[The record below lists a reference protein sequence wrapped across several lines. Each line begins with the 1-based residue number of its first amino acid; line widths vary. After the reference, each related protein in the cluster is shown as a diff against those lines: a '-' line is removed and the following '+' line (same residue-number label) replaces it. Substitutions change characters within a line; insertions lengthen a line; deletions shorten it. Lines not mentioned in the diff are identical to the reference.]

1 MKKLRKLFI
10 NIKNKFTLIKL
21 GVHFSRY
28 ALFESYRRNNSLIDL
43 SPRHYYSYSKSMI
56 IVFKWI
62 LNKYI
67 KYLESN
73 NIIISVNN
81 IVAIGHLYPEID
93 LLLRE
98 LKENKD
104 LQNKIIWF
112 TAPKSKL
119 LIQSKKIF
127 ERDNL
132 VIKISGIVH
141 LISTLAMKMRPDLS
155 ICVAQSSLNIIKGEK
170 NVSVHEVFQWRQLNR
185 AKKLRENKNEFPLRK
200 YGEIFNSSE
209 IFEKLNILKP
219 YVVVQIKDKAINGTF
234 KPVDPDTYLGAIK
247 Y

>member
-73 NIIISVNN
+73 NIIISGGMLN
-81 IVAIGHLYPEID
+81 
-93 LLLRE
+93 
-98 LKENKD
+98 
-104 LQNKIIWF
+104 WF
-112 TAPKSKL
+112 KTA
-119 LIQSKKIF
+119 
-127 ERDNL
+127 
-132 VIKISGIVH
+132 
-141 LISTLAMKMRPDLS
+141 
-155 ICVAQSSLNIIKGEK
+155 
-170 NVSVHEVFQWRQLNR
+170 
-185 AKKLRENKNEFPLRK
+185 
-200 YGEIFNSSE
+200 
-209 IFEKLNILKP
+209 
-219 YVVVQIKDKAINGTF
+219 KAIRGAKFKTQTLTYSANGGAAGRYSGECKFNF
-234 KPVDPDTYLGAIK
+234 KF
-247 Y
+247 